1 MKKQQIVNQLLELNS
16 AEAILFY
23 SPENRY
29 WFSRFKSSLGYLLIT
44 KTKSY
49 LLVDGRYITAARNS
63 KNIPAE
69 IEIREFSSNL
79 FTQMK
84 EILKEHNVHK
94 LGFES
99 DWVHYAEFEKYAS
112 IFTDQTLV
120 PINCSEIR
128 IVKDEWEIE
137 QLQKACDITN
147 EVFEAILEYVKP
159 GMTEKEL
166 QRFIDNEF
174 LVKGAE
180 KISFDTI
187 IASGVNG
194 SMPHAVPTDK
204 KIEIGDLVTIDMGCY
219 YNGYCSDQTRTIAIG
234 EIDAKL
240 EDIYNAVYEAQ
251 SIGIS
256 LVSEGVNAGQIHK
269 QVYDFIEQKGYGGYF
284 THGLGHGYGVEIHE
298 EPYASAAGNT
308 VLKENMTLTIEPGI
322 YIPGLGGVRI
332 EDDILVLKEG
342 YRMLTTAKR
351 ELVKLK
357 F

>member
-1 MKKQQIVNQLLELNS
+1 MKKQEIVNKLLESNS

-63 KNIPAE
+63 NNIPKD
-69 IEIREFSSNL
+69 IEIREFSNNL
-79 FTQMK
+79 FVQMK
-84 EILKEHNVHK
+84 EILKEHNVKK

-112 IFTDQTLV
+112 IFTEQTLV

-166 QRFIDNEF
+166 QRFVDNEF

-251 SIGIS
+251 SLGIS
-256 LVSEGVNAGQIHK
+256 LVSEGVNAGEIHK
-269 QVYDFIEQKGYGGYF
+269 QVYDFIEKRGYGGYF

-308 VLKENMTLTIEPGI
+308 ILKENMTLTIEPGI

-332 EDDILVLKEG
+332 EDDILVLKDG
-342 YRMLTTAKR
+342 YRMLTSATR